1 MAAKTQEEEEELS
14 RLTLNLPFSTSK
26 NSKEPPKPKPKLK
39 LQNNNNLR
47 LNMMEQLLCSQ
58 ALLESESCKL
68 ISFDRFTNSKQT
80 INRLENQLHSINSK
94 LNLELKILKATS
106 IIGTDQDHL
115 NQFPTKFKS
124 LNQQK
129 ESIQAQLNTL
139 KTKSFQHLIAVLALA
154 FKSLEQQQQQ
164 STLDSHT
171 TFDGPHLFANN
182 NRSVV
187 TTTTTPS
194 SPNDHSLQP
203 QIDAL
208 QLELDTQHALVA
220 EQASDISLLEL
231 ELDTLKHSTSNHAS
245 SQDQIHVL
253 QSKNDLLNQELSAS
267 QEQIKASFTE
277 LANLQKELDS
287 RNVASVRSEDNRF
300 KELESRLKSKDL
312 EITSLSSD
320 LKSIQST
327 LTIETQKSEERIKE
341 SERRLSDLES
351 KNQSEWDS
359 FHSKLMNT
367 VQKDS
372 TLSNLIESP
381 ISNDQFI
388 TGLDQFIE
396 ANQTVVSNL
405 NQELVALNTQLSD
418 SKIGHDQ
425 EKSQLNQKIAELEN
439 QILELK
445 TAPKE
450 EIDHPK
456 PQDTSEEFLKLKNDV
471 LSKDKEIQDLQS
483 IHNQFEKSLKE
494 IWKHLPVNLEAR
506 STATNESEL
515 SVYKPGYNNN
525 NNDNQPQTT
534 PKKAVFS
541 ASTGGLG
548 GLFGLGKRTPTP
560 TPIPDENPT
569 DEQQF
574 SVEKSLVKIK
584 ILVDNDH
591 KLVDRL
597 IAIDTQK
604 EYHKSNSLRAQKL
617 VNESQDALRIYQ
629 AQVKELE
636 ERLEYAD
643 TQSAAMLEKVNDLM
657 ESEEKSNMGSRRA
670 EQTLQRYT
678 NEITD
683 LKLQLQHHQSSPS
696 ISSDSTTLLTENANL
711 KDQVEDLSV
720 QIQDLHNQE
729 ISNRKAFLDDLARLN
744 VDNSEL
750 KIRNRQLER
759 SLKNQ

>member
-1 MAAKTQEEEEELS
+1 MAAKTQEEEELS

-26 NSKEPPKPKPKLK
+26 NSKEPPKPKLKLN

-129 ESIQAQLNTL
+129 ESIQTQLNTL

-182 NRSVV
+182 N
-187 TTTTTPS
+187 TTPSSS
-194 SPNDHSLQP
+194 SPNDHSLEP

-231 ELDTLKHSTSNHAS
+231 ELDTLKHSTSNHSS

-277 LANLQKELDS
+277 LAKLQKQLET
-287 RNVASVRSEDNRF
+287 RNVASVRSEDNKS

-372 TLSNLIESP
+372 SLSNLIDSP

-425 EKSQLNQKIAELEN
+425 EKSQLNQKILELEN

-450 EIDHPK
+450 EIDDHK
-456 PQDTSEEFLKLKNDV
+456 PQDSSEEFLKLKNEV
-471 LSKDKEIQDLQS
+471 LSKDREIQDLQS
-483 IHNQFEKSLKE
+483 IHHQFEKSLRE

-506 STATNESEL
+506 SGATNESEL

-525 NNDNQPQTT
+525 NNENQPQTT

-569 DEQQF
+569 DEQEF
-574 SVEKSLVKIK
+574 SVEKSLSKIK

-720 QIQDLHNQE
+720 QLQDLHAQE
-729 ISNRKAFLDDLARLN
+729 IANRKAFLDDLARLN

-750 KIRNRQLER
+750 KIRIRQLER

>member
-1 MAAKTQEEEEELS
+1 MAAKTQEEEELS

-277 LANLQKELDS
+277 LAKLQKQLET

-300 KELESRLKSKDL
+300 KELESQLKSKDL

-341 SERRLSDLES
+341 SERRLINEHGPERF
-351 KNQSEWDS
+351 N
-359 FHSKLMNT
+359 
-367 VQKDS
+367 
-372 TLSNLIESP
+372 LSNLIESP

-456 PQDTSEEFLKLKNDV
+456 PQDTSEEFLKLKND
-471 LSKDKEIQDLQS
+471 
-483 IHNQFEKSLKE
+483 

-560 TPIPDENPT
+560 TPSPM
-569 DEQQF
+569 
-574 SVEKSLVKIK
+574 K
-584 ILVDNDH
+584 ILQMN
-591 KLVDRL
+591 K
-597 IAIDTQK
+597 
-604 EYHKSNSLRAQKL
+604 NSVWKKAQKL

-683 LKLQLQHHQSSPS
+683 LKLQLQHHQSSTS

-720 QIQDLHNQE
+720 QLQDLHNQE

>member
-1 MAAKTQEEEEELS
+1 MAAKTQEEEELS

-26 NSKEPPKPKPKLK
+26 NSKEPPKPKLKLN

-154 FKSLEQQQQQ
+154 LKSLEQQQQ

-182 NRSVV
+182 N
-187 TTTTTPS
+187 TTPSSS

-277 LANLQKELDS
+277 LANLQKSWTVEMSLL
-287 RNVASVRSEDNRF
+287 F
-300 KELESRLKSKDL
+300 DL
-312 EITSLSSD
+312 EIASLSSD

-341 SERRLSDLES
+341 SERRLINEHGPERFIVIES
-351 KNQSEWDS
+351 
-359 FHSKLMNT
+359 HR
-367 VQKDS
+367 
-372 TLSNLIESP
+372 SP

-525 NNDNQPQTT
+525 NNENQPQTT

-569 DEQQF
+569 DEQ
-574 SVEKSLVKIK
+574 EL

-720 QIQDLHNQE
+720 QLQDLHAQE
-729 ISNRKAFLDDLARLN
+729 IANRKAFLDDLARLN

-750 KIRNRQLER
+750 KIRIRQLER